1 MPKLRSSLV
10 CVLCRLNGTAALTGC
25 TKWSRMEH
33 CGSAPPPKLGSMEGR
48 GGSDPYQIAKFS
60 IDAWRMPLS
69 YISIYFDSFVNS
81 SVGSWG
87 DVSTKN
93 FPWPSIDFGYGSK
106 KKSQPKLDDWPL
118 KVINNLLLRDFWT
131 SNILQSSASSS
142 LVPLFQNEWKIH
154 LWDLPSFPL

>member
-1 MPKLRSSLV
+1 V
-10 CVLCRLNGTAALTGC
+10 FCVA
-25 TKWSRMEH
+25 
-33 CGSAPPPKLGSMEGR
+33 SMERRPWQVVPSDLGWNTVVR
-48 GGSDPYQIAKFS
+48 RRLQSWEAWKGGGFWPVSDCQIFHR
-60 IDAWRMPLS
+60 RMTHASLS